1 MIPLQNIILHPNFD
15 HVGNLIA
22 VINVITLSFE
32 ITFYPGKSNVLYFNG
47 RCYVSISEHLNP
59 HKNALDEVFTTL
71 RYINLAIAVYYILE
85 QIAKLWAYGIVYC
98 QKIEFLYDGLVSA
111 ALITIQIIEQTFIT
125 SADNSADTGYKK
137 SFPRAPFS
145 GFISEW
151 VWILSRIIN
160 ILIMLRLL
168 RILPRVPALA
178 LVMGSLL
185 ETLKNLKHCAGI
197 LFAAF
202 YLYASFG
209 MILFQG
215 QSKIFHGFKYF

>member
-1 MIPLQNIILHPNFD
+1 MFM
-15 HVGNLIA
+15 
-22 VINVITLSFE
+22 
-32 ITFYPGKSNVLYFNG
+32 
-47 RCYVSISEHLNP
+47 
-59 HKNALDEVFTTL
+59 VF
-71 RYINLAIAVYYILE
+71 
-85 QIAKLWAYGIVYC
+85 
-98 QKIEFLYDGLVSA
+98 
-111 ALITIQIIEQTFIT
+111 
-125 SADNSADTGYKK
+125 
-137 SFPRAPFS
+137 
-145 GFISEW
+145 SEW

-215 QSKIFHGFKYF
+215 KSKIFYGLKYF

>member
-1 MIPLQNIILHPNFD
+1 M
-15 HVGNLIA
+15 
-22 VINVITLSFE
+22 
-32 ITFYPGKSNVLYFNG
+32 
-47 RCYVSISEHLNP
+47 
-59 HKNALDEVFTTL
+59 VF
-71 RYINLAIAVYYILE
+71 
-85 QIAKLWAYGIVYC
+85 
-98 QKIEFLYDGLVSA
+98 
-111 ALITIQIIEQTFIT
+111 
-125 SADNSADTGYKK
+125 
-137 SFPRAPFS
+137 
-145 GFISEW
+145 SEW

-178 LVMGSLL
+178 LVMGSLF

-215 QSKIFHGFKYF
+215 ESSTIKWGASFRWASSLIEILYTTPCQIRAERDTLFYF

>member
-1 MIPLQNIILHPNFD
+1 M
-15 HVGNLIA
+15 
-22 VINVITLSFE
+22 
-32 ITFYPGKSNVLYFNG
+32 
-47 RCYVSISEHLNP
+47 NP

-137 SFPRAPFS
+137 TFPCAPFS

-215 QSKIFHGFKYF
+215 ESSKILYSFKYSRATLPLYRLTTTFKVNYITKEFKTRLLRDTIVDLMVNLAITGWLSFVI